1 MLLLAKVVKTKS
13 EARVKLEQSIAT
25 GRALEKFGE
34 LIASQGG
41 DARVIED
48 LNRLPGAKFAEPFV
62 AVRAGFVTDVDAM
75 GVALAAFRLG
85 AGRAKAEDK
94 IDPAVGVSG
103 LVKIGER
110 VGAGS
115 PLCVIHA
122 NDEKALAEAQRML
135 ATAIV
140 IGDEPVVAVRLIED
154 VIGM

>member
-1 MLLLAKVVKTKS
+1 
-13 EARVKLEQSIAT
+13 
-25 GRALEKFGE
+25 
-34 LIASQGG
+34 
-41 DARVIED
+41 
-48 LNRLPGAKFAEPFV
+48 V

-75 GVALAAFRLG
+75 GVALASLRLG

-140 IGDEPVVAVRLIED
+140 IGDKPVVAVRLIED